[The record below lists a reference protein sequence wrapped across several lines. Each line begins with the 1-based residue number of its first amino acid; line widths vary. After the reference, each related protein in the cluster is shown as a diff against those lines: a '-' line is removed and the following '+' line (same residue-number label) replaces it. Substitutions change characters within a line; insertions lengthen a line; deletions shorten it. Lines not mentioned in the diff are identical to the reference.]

1 MKPISEPTEFNP
13 EDEGIRYLRNFSI
26 SRQNYTVSQQCFI
39 ILREHHTHINCLFQ
53 TLKRMNDLGNL
64 FVCAGRRIINEDFKC
79 ILLTFISEGKINV
92 PND

>member
-1 MKPISEPTEFNP
+1 
-13 EDEGIRYLRNFSI
+13 
-26 SRQNYTVSQQCFI
+26 
-39 ILREHHTHINCLFQ
+39 
-53 TLKRMNDLGNL
+53 MNDLGNL